1 MTELIF
7 PVIKHDCIIHMKQ
20 TIGQEKK
27 LIYLDD
33 RASSFTKSNTN
44 II

>member
-1 MTELIF
+1 
-7 PVIKHDCIIHMKQ
+7 MKQ

-33 RASSFTKSNTN
+33 RAPLFTKSNTN